1 MRMFERVAPLVA
13 AVLVAV
19 GLVLVLP
26 ERDRPAPPEDPV
38 PAFLAA
44 YERSRTEE
52 LVVAA
57 TFTRTVADGRELQY
71 EQRVVQRPPDDRL
84 VIGAGSA
91 TGRIGG
97 RIIRCNTVA
106 GAEPT
111 CVQGAA
117 APPYAEEVD
126 AELAALAALID
137 GPGRAYDLDAADAGD
152 DAGAGGS
159 LACFALEL
167 RVALLSPPYGSAA
180 RFCFDTATGALADV
194 EVVRDDST
202 DRTVA
207 AEIRTEVTSADLRA
221 ADLGEPVAT
230 G

>member
-1 MRMFERVAPLVA
+1 MQMFERVGPLVA
-13 AVLVAV
+13 AVLLIV
-19 GLVLVLP
+19 GLALVLP
-26 ERDRPAPPEDPV
+26 EPERPAPFEDPV

-44 YERSRTEE
+44 YERSRTAE
-52 LVVAA
+52 LVVES
-57 TFTRTVADGRELQY
+57 TFTRTVADGRELRY
-71 EQRVVQRPPDDRL
+71 EQRLVQRPPDDRL

-97 RIIRCNTVA
+97 RIVRCTVVTA
-106 GAEPT
+106 GPPT

-126 AELAALAALID
+126 AEVSALAALVE
-137 GPGRAYDLDAADAGD
+137 GRASAYDVDAVDPDGETP
-152 DAGAGGS
+152 S
-159 LACFALEL
+159 ACFALEL
-167 RVALLSPPYGSAA
+167 RAAMLSPPYGTAA
-180 RFCFDTATGALADV
+180 RFCFDAATGALADV
-194 EVVRDDST
+194 EVVRDEST

-207 AEIRTEVTSADLRA
+207 DEIRTEVTSADLRA